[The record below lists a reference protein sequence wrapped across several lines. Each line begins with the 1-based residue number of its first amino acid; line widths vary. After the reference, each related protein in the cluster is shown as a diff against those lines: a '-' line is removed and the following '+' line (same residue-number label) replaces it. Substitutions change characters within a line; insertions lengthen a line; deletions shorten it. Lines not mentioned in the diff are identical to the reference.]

1 MKPEIEVIEMRKSV
15 WAKYMFFDLFTD
27 TQRPVSL
34 GEAFQDVQNRL
45 TEKDEKSGK
54 YKCITRVQS
63 SYVANLT
70 FEAFTNTK

>member
-1 MKPEIEVIEMRKSV
+1 MKLEIEEIEMKKSV

-54 YKCITRVQS
+54 YKMYNAC
-63 SYVANLT
+63 
-70 FEAFTNTK
+70 TKLICCQPNFRSFH